1 MEEKEDKVVLAIES
15 ANTKVLEIVN
25 NAVFLGWSKQF
36 CKEEVLRLVKET
48 KEELTKLGASDELIL
63 NCQNSIMT
71 TFMNAWVITINVL
84 QENSKKDEIGA
95 IANTLLSMQSE
106 APKEITSKGLIVGV
120 KDNVVGI
127 GKGGI
132 TNLRDF
138 MTGNSLGASQRFND
152 YTKRIMETLNEINE
166 RLADNTMTLVGSDGR
181 RLSVRNLAEIETRYK
196 MISEDLNRNGVGV
209 NDFVIASSHA
219 DASERC
225 SWWQGKIFI
234 VDLEINSRPMGQYK
248 GHQPNQDIIGYID
261 GKPYYSLLQACN
273 NGFLSYNCQHRLI
286 KYYKGVKPPENDF
299 ITVKKNRNL
308 TAIQRNMENTVRK
321 YKRRETLS
329 DNKIIVYKKNPYT
342 GEFQEFKERD
352 YNILMSKY
360 WQERY
365 SQFSNSHNLPQ
376 YRWRLRITQAE
387 RNVKE

>member
-25 NAVFLGWSKQF
+25 NAVFLGWTKEF
-36 CKEEVLRLVKET
+36 CKEEVRRLVKET
-48 KEELTKLGASDELIL
+48 KEELTKLGASDDLIL

-71 TFMNAWVITINVL
+71 TFMNAWDITISVL
-84 QENSKKDEIGA
+84 KENSKNDQIGA
-95 IANTLLSMQSE
+95 IASVLLNMESK
-106 APKEITSKGLIVGV
+106 APKETTSKGLIVGIDED
-120 KDNVVGI
+120 KIGI

-132 TNLRDF
+132 
-138 MTGNSLGASQRFND
+138 NSLGASQRFVE
-152 YTKRIMETLNEINE
+152 YTYMVMNTLNEINE
-166 RLADNTMTLVGSDGR
+166 RLADETMTLRGSDGR

-196 MISEDLNRNGVGV
+196 LISEDLNRNGVGV
-209 NDFVIASSHA
+209 NDFVVASSHA

-225 SWWQGKIFI
+225 SWWQGKIYI
-234 VDLEINSRPMGQYK
+234 VDLEVNSRPMGQYK
-248 GHQPNQDIIGYID
+248 GFKPQQDIVGYID

-286 KYYKGVKPPENDF
+286 KYYTGVKPPESDF
-299 ITVKKNRNL
+299 ISVKKNRNL

-329 DNKIIVYKKNPYT
+329 NNKIVVFKKNPYT

-352 YNILMSKY
+352 YNIMMSKY

-365 SQFSNSHNLPQ
+365 SQFSDDNNLPQ
-376 YRWRLRITQAE
+376 YRWRLRITNAE
-387 RNVKE
+387 RNVKQ